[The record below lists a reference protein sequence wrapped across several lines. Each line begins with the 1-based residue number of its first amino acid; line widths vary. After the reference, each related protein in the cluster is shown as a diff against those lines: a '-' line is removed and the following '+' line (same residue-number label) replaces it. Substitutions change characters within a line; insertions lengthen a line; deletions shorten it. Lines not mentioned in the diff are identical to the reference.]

1 MPYSAVTQPPS
12 FFHAGPRSSTLAVH
26 STRVSPKLTSTEP
39 SACLVKPRTMETG
52 RSWSAVRPEVRSV
65 ESVTEHDGEANGSGV
80 NPATVRAAPATA
92 TGLPDTHAV
101 RAGQIGREHV

>member
-1 MPYSAVTQPPS
+1 MPYSAVTQPPI

-65 ESVTEHDGEANGSGV
+65 ESVTEHDGEANGEANGRGV
-80 NPATVRAAPATA
+80 YPATVRASPATA
-92 TGLPDTHAV
+92 AGLPDTSAV
-101 RAGQIGREHV
+101 RAGR